1 MLLLLVVIKWCLNN
15 MMGNISSKI
24 IIIIVN
30 VWGDGEGIKEVRNEE
45 KRWAQPKQEEMLWHF
60 VNDHEIF
67 RINQHNYWGVVY
79 NKALLCWSMDA

>member
-15 MMGNISSKI
+15 MMGNIASKI

-45 KRWAQPKQEEMLWHF
+45 KR
-60 VNDHEIF
+60 
-67 RINQHNYWGVVY
+67 
-79 NKALLCWSMDA
+79 